1 MKKLT
6 FLFLLSVLG
15 ISFSNAQV
23 VFDQIGVG
31 TSYWIRTYSTP
42 DENVL
47 LNNPP
52 TENGKSNPVI
62 VPHIFARVKLGE
74 FFGLRGKLGLAQDSY
89 QSSVIFLID
98 QVRIEKVSQTIIPAG
113 LLLDFSIPIGSKTS
127 GGKNSKE
134 ADSENSG
141 SSEKAEGSGSKSKT
155 NLVGGVGV
163 NRYFIQHTFSREVIG
178 GEGSLPESKFSG
190 NDFGITGMIG
200 ISNQISDRVVLTAF
214 SQYNSGSYNHRVYSE
229 AVTGAFDVKT
239 ISLQGLEF
247 GISLG
252 YKLGK

>member
-1 MKKLT
+1 MKKLI

-74 FFGLRGKLGLAQDSY
+74 FFGIRGKLGLAQDSY

-113 LLLDFSIPIGSKTS
+113 LLLDFSIPIGLKTS

-134 ADSENSG
+134 ADSD
-141 SSEKAEGSGSKSKT
+141 SSVAGDESEEKSKT
-155 NLVGGVGV
+155 FLVGGVGI

-190 NDFGITGMIG
+190 NDFGVSGMIG
-200 ISNQISDRVVLTAF
+200 ISNEISDRVVLTAF

-247 GISLG
+247 GFSLG